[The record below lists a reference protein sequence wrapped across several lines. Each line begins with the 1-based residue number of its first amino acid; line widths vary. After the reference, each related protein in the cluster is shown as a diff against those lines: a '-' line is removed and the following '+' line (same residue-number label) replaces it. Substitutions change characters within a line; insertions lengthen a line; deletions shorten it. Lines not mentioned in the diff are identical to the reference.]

1 MIRQFCGFI
10 LLVLSCVNF
19 VLAQSWEKARVEKEA
34 TLDCY
39 WFTSLPFIYKDAK
52 SQLKGIEHDLL
63 YLFQEYLMENDGIR
77 LEINWVEHDSFSG
90 IMDTVAKT
98 ASPNMLGVSAF
109 SITEDRKKFLQ
120 FTNPYLPDVTVLVS
134 SEGTPIMNTSEEI
147 EQMIDE
153 MKAVTIKGTT
163 YEGMLKDLK
172 IKLGVDFEI
181 IYIESDNNI
190 LDNVKENPNRFAFID
205 LPIYLM
211 LIKRGGELTRQ
222 NFFTVQGTGYGLIM
236 PQSSDWGTPLNAF
249 FADPEYK
256 RRIEAIKSNYLGS
269 ELYSF
274 IEQLAPSQELGTSIL
289 TKEKEL
295 QLAVIKNANLKLE
308 EEEGFQKVLITA
320 IVVTALFLLV
330 IIVLFMNNHRNTK
343 VLLVQKNK
351 IESQQKDIRTKNEQ
365 LTNRNVQL
373 LNLNEDKNNLVK
385 ILAHD
390 LRSPLNQ
397 IIGFG
402 DVLQSQ
408 AEELS
413 VENRYILV
421 KINSAALRM
430 EQMISKILNTDN
442 IDRQNGFVLK
452 ESIELH
458 KLIEDLIERYHL
470 IAFKKGINLVPS
482 PISHE
487 FRFQTDH
494 ILLFLILEN
503 LLSNAIKFSPANTE
517 INFNVRTSE
526 RFVIFEVK
534 DQGPGLS
541 AEDQAH
547 AFKRFKKLSPKPT
560 GDETSTGLGLSIVKR
575 YVTDLGGKVWI
586 ESELGKGSS
595 FFVTLPV

>member
-1 MIRQFCGFI
+1 MIAG
-10 LLVLSCVNF
+10 
-19 VLAQSWEKARVEKEA
+19 
-34 TLDCY
+34 
-39 WFTSLPFIYKDAK
+39 
-52 SQLKGIEHDLL
+52 
-63 YLFQEYLMENDGIR
+63 
-77 LEINWVEHDSFSG
+77 
-90 IMDTVAKT
+90 
-98 ASPNMLGVSAF
+98 
-109 SITEDRKKFLQ
+109 
-120 FTNPYLPDVTVLVS
+120 
-134 SEGTPIMNTSEEI
+134 
-147 EQMIDE
+147 

-163 YEGMLKDLK
+163 YEEMLKDLK
-172 IKLGVDFEI
+172 IQLGVDFEI

-190 LDNVKENPNRFAFID
+190 LDNVKENPDRFAFID

-222 NFFTVQGTGYGLIM
+222 NFFTIQGTGYGLIM
-236 PQSSDWGTPLNAF
+236 PQNSDWNIPLNAF
-249 FADPEYK
+249 FDDPDYSE
-256 RRIEAIKSNYLGS
+256 RIEAVKSKYLGP
-269 ELYSF
+269 ELYTF
-274 IEQLAPSQELGTSIL
+274 INQLAPSKELGTSIL

-308 EEEGFQKVLITA
+308 EDEGFQKVLITA

-330 IIVLFMNNHRNTK
+330 IIVLFMNNHRNTQ

-351 IESQQKDIRTKNEQ
+351 IESQQKDIRSKNEQ

-402 DVLQSQ
+402 DVLQSE
-408 AEELS
+408 AEEMS
-413 VENRYILV
+413 AENRYILV

-458 KLIEDLIERYHL
+458 KLIEDLLERYHL
-470 IAFKKGINLVPS
+470 VAFKKGIKVINS
-482 PISHE
+482 PISTD

-503 LLSNAIKFSPANTE
+503 LLSNAIKFSPMNTE
-517 INFNVRTSE
+517 IKFNIRTSD

-541 AEDQAH
+541 TEDQAH
-547 AFKRFKKLSPKPT
+547 AFRRFQKLSPKPT
-560 GDETSTGLGLSIVKR
+560 GDEISTGLGLSIVKR